1 MTTNL
6 NRLAE
11 SLEQAAPDRQLEAQL
26 REERVLIEESLRTVG
41 EYALPGE
48 DGRVYLITATKG
60 DSESK

>member
-26 REERVLIEESLRTVG
+26 REERGMIEESLRTVG
-41 EYALPGE
+41 EYAIPAE
-48 DGRVYLITATKG
+48 DGRVYLITAAE
-60 DSESK
+60 DVSKPK

>member
-11 SLEQAAPDRQLEAQL
+11 SLKQAAPDLQLEAQL
-26 REERVLIEESLRTVG
+26 REERAVIEESLRTVG

-48 DGRVYLITATKG
+48 DGRVYLITAAEEG
-60 DSESK
+60 SKSK

>member
-26 REERVLIEESLRTVG
+26 REERETIEESLRTVG
-41 EYALPGE
+41 EYAMSGE
-48 DGRVYLITATKG
+48 DGRVYLITAAED
-60 DSESK
+60 DSKAK